1 MTIAIDFDGVIHSYS
16 RGWQGGEIYDPPVE
30 GTREAL
36 TELRAKGW
44 KIYIFST
51 RTNKIYHKN
60 DNPPQEER
68 MKTYLEEHGIPYD
81 KIWSFGKPMADIY
94 LDDRAL
100 NFRGKWDDSLQEIEQ
115 FQVWNRDASNPNG

>member
-1 MTIAIDFDGVIHSYS
+1 MTIAIDFDGVIHAYS
-16 RGWQGGEIYDPPVE
+16 RGWQGGEIYDPPVI

-36 TELRAKGW
+36 TELREKGW

-60 DNPPQEER
+60 DHPPQEER

-100 NFRGKWDDSLQEIEQ
+100 NFRGKWVDSLQEIEQ

>member
-1 MTIAIDFDGVIHSYS
+1 MTIAIDFDGVIHAYS
-16 RGWQGGEIYDPPVE
+16 RGWQGGEIYDPPVI

-36 TELRAKGW
+36 TELREKGW

-60 DNPPQEER
+60 DHPPQEER
-68 MKTYLEEHGIPYD
+68 MKKYLDLHHIPYD

-100 NFRGKWDDSLQEIEQ
+100 NFRGNWVDSLKEIEG
-115 FQVWNRDASNPNG
+115 FQVWNRDPTDSQE

>member
-16 RGWQGGEIYDPPVE
+16 RGWQGGEIYDLPVE

-60 DNPPQEER
+60 DHPPQEER

-100 NFRGKWDDSLQEIEQ
+100 NFRGKWADSLKEIEQ

>member
-100 NFRGKWDDSLQEIEQ
+100 NFRGKWVDSLQEIEQ

>member
-16 RGWQGGEIYDPPVE
+16 RGWQGGEIYDLPVE

-60 DNPPQEER
+60 DRPPQEER
-68 MKTYLEEHGIPYD
+68 MKIYLEEHGIPYD

-100 NFRGKWDDSLQEIEQ
+100 NFRGKWVDSLQEIEQ

>member
-16 RGWQGGEIYDPPVE
+16 RGWQGGEIYDLPVE

-60 DNPPQEER
+60 DHPPQEER
-68 MKTYLEEHGIPYD
+68 MKIYLEEHGIPYD

>member
-36 TELRAKGW
+36 TELSAKGW

-60 DNPPQEER
+60 DHPPQEER

-100 NFRGKWDDSLQEIEQ
+100 NFRGKWVDSLQEIEQ

>member
-16 RGWQGGEIYDPPVE
+16 RGWQGGEIYDLPVE

-60 DNPPQEER
+60 DHPPQEER

>member
-30 GTREAL
+30 GTHEAL

-60 DNPPQEER
+60 DHPPQEER

-100 NFRGKWDDSLQEIEQ
+100 NFRGKWVDSLQEIEQ

>member
-16 RGWQGGEIYDPPVE
+16 RGWQGGEIYDPPVA

-60 DNPPQEER
+60 DHPPQEER

-100 NFRGKWDDSLQEIEQ
+100 NFRGKWVDSLQEIEQ

>member
-36 TELRAKGW
+36 TELRARGW

-60 DNPPQEER
+60 DHPPQEER

-100 NFRGKWDDSLQEIEQ
+100 NFRGKWVDSLQEIEQ

>member
-60 DNPPQEER
+60 DHPPQEER

-100 NFRGKWDDSLQEIEQ
+100 NFRGKWVDSLQEIKQ

>member
-1 MTIAIDFDGVIHSYS
+1 MTIAIDFDGVIHRYS
-16 RGWQGGEIYDPPVE
+16 QGWNGGAIYDPPVE

-36 TELRAKGW
+36 EQLKAKGW

-51 RTNKIYHKN
+51 RSNKMFRKK
-60 DNPPQEER
+60 DEPDQEAA
-68 MKTYLEEHGIPYD
+68 MKAWLAEHQIPYD

-100 NFRGKWDDSLQEIEQ
+100 PFRGDWHDSLQQIEG
-115 FQVWNRDASNPNG
+115 FKPWIADENP

>member
-16 RGWQGGEIYDPPVE
+16 RGWQGGEIYDLPVE

-60 DNPPQEER
+60 DHPPQEER

-100 NFRGKWDDSLQEIEQ
+100 NFRGKWVDSLQEIEQ

>member
-16 RGWQGGEIYDPPVE
+16 RGWQGGKIYDPPVE

-60 DNPPQEER
+60 DHPPQEER

-100 NFRGKWDDSLQEIEQ
+100 NFRGKWVDSLQEIKQ